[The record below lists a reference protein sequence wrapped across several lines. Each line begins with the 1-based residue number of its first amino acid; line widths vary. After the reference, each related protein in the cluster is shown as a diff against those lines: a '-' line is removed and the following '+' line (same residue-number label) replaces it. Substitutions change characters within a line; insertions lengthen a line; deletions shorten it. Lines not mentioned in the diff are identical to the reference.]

1 MKRMLPVVLD
11 LIREYGTNDPSEL
24 CRHLKI
30 SVKKVVIPDMPKGL
44 SLCVF
49 GHNVIYVNKHLDFNA
64 HELGHS
70 VLGHVQ
76 HRVLGFDVVPRQ
88 EKPERVNRQELE
100 ANKFAFLLIAHTCL
114 RNNADMIDDIREEKF
129 LTTERV
135 LELLDVFSDTAC
147 YIK

>member
-24 CRHLKI
+24 CQHLKI

-64 HELGHS
+64 QNVVIAHELGHA

-76 HRVLGFDVVPRQ
+76 HRVLGFDVVPR
-88 EKPERVNRQELE
+88 KERVRREWVGKSLKQ
-100 ANKFAFLLIAHTCL
+100 ISL
-114 RNNADMIDDIREEKF
+114 RF
-129 LTTERV
+129 
-135 LELLDVFSDTAC
+135 F
-147 YIK
+147 

>member
-24 CRHLKI
+24 CQHLKI
-30 SVKKVVIPDMPKGL
+30 SAKKVVIPDMPKGL

-64 HELGHS
+64 QNVVIAHELGHA

-76 HRVLGFDVVPRQ
+76 HRVLGFDVVPRK
-88 EKPERVNRQELE
+88 ESPERAGR
-100 ANKFAFLLIAHTCL
+100 
-114 RNNADMIDDIREEKF
+114 
-129 LTTERV
+129 
-135 LELLDVFSDTAC
+135 
-147 YIK
+147 

>member
-11 LIREYGTNDPSEL
+11 LIREYGTNDPAEL
-24 CRHLKI
+24 CRCLKI

-49 GHNVIYVNKHLDFNA
+49 GHNVIYVNKYLDFNAQSVVIA
-64 HELGHS
+64 HELGHA

-76 HRVLGFDVVPRQ
+76 HRVLGF
-88 EKPERVNRQELE
+88 
-100 ANKFAFLLIAHTCL
+100 
-114 RNNADMIDDIREEKF
+114 EEKL

-135 LELLDVFSDTAC
+135 LELLEVFAGTSC
-147 YIK
+147 YINRK